1 MLVEL
6 FFRHAV
12 RATKIAP
19 VHDRNAQ
26 VVQGAAQPIERVV
39 CTADVLDNAA
49 HGRLITNDI
58 RWQRTLWHRCWV
70 RAAVPQNRPCPR
82 GSKNRLIRSAAAAWP
97 MGGPSHHARSSPAR
111 STRASA

>member
-19 VHDRNAQ
+19 VHHRNAQ
-26 VVQGAAQPIERVV
+26 VVQRAAQPIERVV
-39 CTADVLDNAA
+39 RAANVVDNAV
-49 HGRLITNDI
+49 HERRITNGT
-58 RWQRTLWHRCWV
+58 RWQRSLWHRCWV

-82 GSKNRLIRSAAAAWP
+82 GSKNRLNRSAAAEWP
-97 MGGPSHHARSSPAR
+97 TGGPSHHAQSSPAR